1 MTGMANLMPCPS
13 CGQEVSLQAA
23 SCPKCGH
30 PFRSVAASTSMNVW
44 DFVGFGVCGV
54 GIVMFLGGA
63 VMQYNDAIT
72 SKTAGNLVVAS
83 IVAVVLGLLLMA
95 VGRILAGA
103 GKK

>member
-1 MTGMANLMPCPS
+1 MASLIPCPS
-13 CGQEVSLQAA
+13 CGQEVSPQAA

-30 PFRSVAASTSMNVW
+30 PFRSVAASTSMNAW
-44 DFVGFGVCGV
+44 DFVGFGFCGV

-63 VMQYNDAIT
+63 VMRYTYAIT

-95 VGRILAGA
+95 VGRVLAGA

>member
-1 MTGMANLMPCPS
+1 
-13 CGQEVSLQAA
+13 
-23 SCPKCGH
+23 
-30 PFRSVAASTSMNVW
+30 MNAW
-44 DFVGFGVCGV
+44 DFVGFGFCGV

-63 VMQYNDAIT
+63 VMRYTYATT

-95 VGRILAGA
+95 VGPVLADA